1 MQCLF
6 VWSIFVVVI
15 IFFGAGRGARW
26 GKGRGPALRSFKIIR
41 APITDRVSILEDS
54 TAPCYVDGRN
64 RKLTHGDVLDVTLL
78 FCVVETSIARK
89 RDKLVAHALQA

>member
-15 IFFGAGRGARW
+15 IFFGAVRGARW
-26 GKGRGPALRSFKIIR
+26 GKGRGPALHSFKIIR